1 MRRSFWLVAA
11 ALGALTLFAAAQ
23 AFATAGNG
31 AASTYTARGPVSQS
45 VVIGVPKTVTATK
58 TVRIR
63 VNGKVVTKKV
73 SFTYPTVTPLMS
85 CGQATACDTAYQQ
98 LTIAP
103 GGHTGWHTHPGPTF
117 VAVAQGEGT
126 LYHAMSGC
134 PSVKYA
140 TGAGFMQPPT
150 EVHNMRNEGSTP
162 LVLWAFYAL
171 PPGPRTPQS
180 GSISPSLRSVRTFP
194 SSAVSSGS
202 SGWSS
207 SRETQPA
214 ATAQERTAVRFCA
227 ALSRGGRGSVRRRAR

>member
-1 MRRSFWLVAA
+1 MRLSLWLLIA
-11 ALGALTLFAAAQ
+11 ALGAVTLYTAAQ
-23 AFATAGNG
+23 ALATAGTG
-31 AASTYTARGPVSQS
+31 AVSAYMARGPVSQS
-45 VVIGVPKTVTATK
+45 VVIGVPKTGKATK
-58 TVRIR
+58 TVRVR

-73 SFTYPTVTPLMS
+73 TFTYPTVTPLMT
-85 CGQATACDTAYQQ
+85 CGEATACDTAYQQ

-103 GGHTGWHTHPGPTF
+103 GGYTGWHTHPGPTF

-171 PPGPRTPQS
+171 PPGTTNAGIRIDQP
-180 GSISPSLRSVRTFP
+180 
-194 SSAVSSGS
+194 
-202 SGWSS
+202 
-207 SRETQPA
+207 QPA
-214 ATAQERTAVRFCA
+214 ECA
-227 ALSRGGRGSVRRRAR
+227 NIP